1 MSTRGVTYGNGVIY
15 FVLRII
21 FNTGFSIITNRNTV
35 YRICFSIVT
44 NCYRV
49 ITIMSSTIT
58 NGYTLSSLGNSLST
72 NGYTISKSF
81 LISSC
86 TCYNF
91 CTLTDSNS
99 TSSISLGITTSIIF
113 CILSFF
119 IIHERR
125 RVSRTN
131 RNRLIPCS
139 QCRMTHSQACFS
151 LCGCCCTDSRSIFCT
166 CIGLTHHC

>member
-1 MSTRGVTYGNGVIY
+1 MSTCGVTYSNGVVY
-15 FVLRII
+15 FILRVIL
-21 FNTGFSIITNRNTV
+21 NTCFSIITNRNTV

-99 TSSISLGITTSIIF
+99 TSSISLGISSSVICCIWCAFIIIF
-113 CILSFF
+113 RSWIC
-119 IIHERR
+119 
-125 RVSRTN
+125 RTDS
-131 RNRLIPCS
+131 NRLI
-139 QCRMTHSQACFS
+139 T
-151 LCGCCCTDSRSIFCT
+151 CC
-166 CIGLTHHC
+166 

>member
-1 MSTRGVTYGNGVIY
+1 MSTCGVTYSNGVIY
-15 FVLRII
+15 FIIWVI
-21 FNTGFSIITNRNTV
+21 FNTRFSIITNRNTV

-81 LISSC
+81 FISSC

-99 TSSISLGITTSIIF
+99 TSSISLGISSFVIC
-113 CILSFF
+113 CIQCAF
-119 IIHERR
+119 IILHWCW
-125 RVSRTN
+125 
-131 RNRLIPCS
+131 I
-139 QCRMTHSQACFS
+139 CR
-151 LCGCCCTDSRSIFCT
+151 TDSNGLFT
-166 CIGLTHHC
+166 CC